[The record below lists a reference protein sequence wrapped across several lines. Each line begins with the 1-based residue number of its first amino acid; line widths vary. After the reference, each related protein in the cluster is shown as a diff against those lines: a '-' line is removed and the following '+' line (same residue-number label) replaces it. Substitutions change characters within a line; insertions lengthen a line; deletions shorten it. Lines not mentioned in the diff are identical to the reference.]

1 MFIISRFVLMGYNLI
16 RMIIVGFGLMA
27 VYYAYMI
34 LFVSVQGETADFLL
48 PMFIYGVATGI
59 LFVPIVS
66 FAASSAPSKIAVN
79 ASLIG
84 IFSRF
89 IGFTASLAL
98 NNELQ
103 LFTKSS
109 VREKVRESLTET
121 SAQLPVTLL
130 NIQNQYI
137 NSGSDMYTSKTV
149 SSGYFNQMIGQQIL
163 ARAIRDYCD
172 LMLTGLI
179 FVIIILLLLPQIQ
192 HVVLR
197 LRKGNVPY

>member
-1 MFIISRFVLMGYNLI
+1 
-16 RMIIVGFGLMA
+16 MA
-27 VYYAYMI
+27 VYYTYMI
-34 LFVSVQGETADFLL
+34 LFVSVQGETTDFLL
-48 PMFIYGVATGI
+48 PMFVYGAATGV

-66 FAASSAPSKIAVN
+66 FTAASAPSKIAIN

-103 LFTKSS
+103 LFAKSS

-121 SAQLPVTLL
+121 NLQLPVTLL
-130 NIQNQYI
+130 DIQAQYA
-137 NSGSDMYTSKTV
+137 NAGSDIYTSKIV
-149 SSGYFNQMIGQQIL
+149 SSGYLNQMVGQQIL
-163 ARAIRDYCD
+163 ARAIRDYYD

-179 FVIIILLLLPQIQ
+179 FVILILVLWPQIQ
-192 HVVLR
+192 DVVLK